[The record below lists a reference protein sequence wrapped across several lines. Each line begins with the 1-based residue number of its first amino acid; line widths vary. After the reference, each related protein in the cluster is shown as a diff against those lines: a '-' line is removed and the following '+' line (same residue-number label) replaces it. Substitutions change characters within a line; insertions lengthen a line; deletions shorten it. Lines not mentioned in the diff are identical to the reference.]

1 MADSII
7 TLPVA
12 DCRLQIVDWKKIG
25 FLLKF
30 TPDLFMGRN
39 DKRNQRLQT
48 RNVIPVPDFSGIN
61 LSGNPLIEN

>member
-1 MADSII
+1 
-7 TLPVA
+7 LPIA
-12 DCRLQIVDWKKIG
+12 DCGLEKQRTG
-25 FLLKF
+25 FLLEF
-30 TPDLFMGRN
+30 TPDLFMCRN

>member
-1 MADSII
+1 
-7 TLPVA
+7 LP
-12 DCRLQIVDWKKIG
+12 IKKQRTG
-25 FLLKF
+25 FLLEF